1 MCEKYLSTIT
11 HNNAMAVKRICFI
24 VTKFSLIF
32 HQAMEQW
39 HRLRRSLSDEQ
50 DANDACR
57 SAMNTTS
64 VQMCSSIPGFDL
76 ESYINNCALDAMVS
90 RY

>member
-1 MCEKYLSTIT
+1 MIVFYL
-11 HNNAMAVKRICFI
+11 FQ
-24 VTKFSLIF
+24 
-32 HQAMEQW
+32 QATAEQ
-39 HRLRRSLSDEQ
+39 HRFRRSLSDEQ
-50 DANDACR
+50 DAKAACR

-90 RY
+90 